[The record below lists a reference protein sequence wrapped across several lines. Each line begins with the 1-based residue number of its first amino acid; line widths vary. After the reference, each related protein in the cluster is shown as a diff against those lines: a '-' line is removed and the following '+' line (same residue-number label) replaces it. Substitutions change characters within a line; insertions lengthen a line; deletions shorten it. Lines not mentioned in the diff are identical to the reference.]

1 MLSTEIRQQLEHLS
15 GTMDEIQLKEVLR
28 GIGALVYAS
37 DMPISRESMVHFMVK
52 PGWHTGRFY
61 AMQRAFQYRSFCNL
75 FALILINK
83 LPDDILRSITMLA
96 GPERRAIPL
105 LHTLKHYFP
114 NKEVKTVTLERRGDV
129 GALPLFGIPRGISID
144 RDDRVLLV
152 DDVFNTGDT
161 MIASIEAIPALV
173 MAAVVSINRAPASR
187 TFEHSTPTVP
197 LFWVIRDPL
206 LAHPVDD
213 CPYCKEEI
221 ELIEL

>member
-1 MLSTEIRQQLEHLS
+1 MLSVEIRQMLEHLA
-15 GTMDEIQLKEVLR
+15 GVVDEIKIKEALR
-28 GIGALVYAS
+28 DVGALVYTS
-37 DMPISRESMVHFMVK
+37 DAPLPGKSKIHFGVK
-52 PGWHTGRFY
+52 PGLHTGRFY
-61 AMQRAFQYRSFCNL
+61 AMQRAFQYRSFCDL

-105 LHTLKHYFP
+105 LHTLKHYLP

-206 LAHPVDD
+206 LAHPIDD
-213 CPYCKEEI
+213 CPYCREEI
-221 ELIEL
+221 ELVEL